1 MKGPDLAQ
9 TVLNTNEMY
18 LPQRDKRQRIRD
30 KDRRQVMREKGGGT
44 REKGDR
50 KGRRKKGR
58 RLQKVLHS

>member
-18 LPQRDKRQRIRD
+18 LPQRDKRQGIRD

-44 REKGDR
+44 REKGEKWVR
-50 KGRRKKGR
+50 KRGKGC
-58 RLQKVLHS
+58 